1 MTDYINQNGTFNHG
15 KWQRDQL
22 LNEDTINEVKP
33 FVDNQLRKKWSYPLG
48 DKDGL
53 VYLATNDKRY
63 PTEIVV
69 YNMNRDMFHFM
80 HSQMGKW
87 SNPTQ
92 ENVPADKLS
101 STHWV
106 QDYFEEW
113 KEDFDY
119 EKGFKENVNEVE
131 TNLAGQTK
139 PFQPGQMW
147 SNDFDYVGMLKYG
160 AQATTDLG
168 IETLQLLFDS
178 FEDVNYHRESQ
189 DLGNALDWMADMQ
202 GIEDEEKVEDFMER
216 FRKKC
221 MATLDVMGI
230 KWSPKG

>member
-1 MTDYINQNGTFNHG
+1 MKLT
-15 KWQRDQL
+15 KL
-22 LNEDTINEVKP
+22 LKEIKLNEVKP
-33 FVDNQLRKKWSYPLG
+33 FVDNALRKKWSYPKG

-63 PTEIVV
+63 PTELVI
-69 YNMNRDMFHFM
+69 YNTKRDIFHFM

-92 ENVPADKLS
+92 ENVPANKLS

-106 QDYFEEW
+106 QKYFEEW
-113 KEDFDY
+113 KEDIDY
-119 EKGFKENVNEVE
+119 EKGFYENKVNE
-131 TNLAGQTK
+131 GTK
-139 PFQPGQMW
+139 AYEVGDMW
-147 SNDFDYVGMLKYG
+147 SNDFDYIGMLKYG

-168 IETLQLLFDS
+168 IDTLQSLFDS

-189 DLGNALDWMADMQ
+189 DLGNALDWMEDPGQDASQ
-202 GIEDEEKVEDFMER
+202 AQERIEDFLAR

-221 MATLDVMGI
+221 ASTLDVMGV
-230 KWSPKG
+230 KWTPGR